1 MKDKTKLLILFGG
14 VSSEHEVSRVS
25 ASSILT
31 HINGEK
37 YEIYTVGITKE
48 GNWFL
53 TSSPAVRIGDGS
65 WEQDP
70 ANKNVALSLDRASR
84 GLVVLEDAEAVKK
97 ISIDVVFPVLH
108 GRNGEDGRMQGLLQI
123 AGLPFVGS
131 DTISSAE
138 DMLVLISGR
147 ISLEIF
153 FSALVSI
160 LAAFLNA
167 ALTTIFIR
175 SFRR

>member
-31 HINGEK
+31 HINGGK

-84 GLVVLEDAEAVKK
+84 GLVVLEDAEAVEEDIHRCGFPGASRQKRRRWQDAGASADRGAPVRRFRYHL
-97 ISIDVVFPVLH
+97 IGSIY
-108 GRNGEDGRMQGLLQI
+108 G
-123 AGLPFVGS
+123 
-131 DTISSAE
+131 
-138 DMLVLISGR
+138 
-147 ISLEIF
+147 
-153 FSALVSI
+153 
-160 LAAFLNA
+160 
-167 ALTTIFIR
+167 
-175 SFRR
+175 

>member
-37 YEIYTVGITKE
+37 YEIYTVGITKG

-84 GLVVLEDAEAVKK
+84 GLVVLEDEEAVKK

-108 GRNGEDGRMQGLLQI
+108 GRNGEDGRMQ
-123 AGLPFVGS
+123 
-131 DTISSAE
+131 
-138 DMLVLISGR
+138 
-147 ISLEIF
+147 
-153 FSALVSI
+153 
-160 LAAFLNA
+160 
-167 ALTTIFIR
+167 
-175 SFRR
+175 

>member
-48 GNWFL
+48 GNWFS

-70 ANKNVALSLDRASR
+70 ANKNVASFLRSSQLRAGCAGRYGICEEDIHRCGFPGASR
-84 GLVVLEDAEAVKK
+84 QKRRRWQDAGA
-97 ISIDVVFPVLH
+97 SADRGAPVCRFRYHL
-108 GRNGEDGRMQGLLQI
+108 I
-123 AGLPFVGS
+123 GS
-131 DTISSAE
+131 FY
-138 DMLVLISGR
+138 G
-147 ISLEIF
+147 
-153 FSALVSI
+153 
-160 LAAFLNA
+160 
-167 ALTTIFIR
+167 
-175 SFRR
+175 

>member
-84 GLVVLEDAEAVKK
+84 GLVVLENHIDGYLLHIFRVFQHNQSATG
-97 ISIDVVFPVLH
+97 SI
-108 GRNGEDGRMQGLLQI
+108 
-123 AGLPFVGS
+123 
-131 DTISSAE
+131 
-138 DMLVLISGR
+138 
-147 ISLEIF
+147 
-153 FSALVSI
+153 
-160 LAAFLNA
+160 
-167 ALTTIFIR
+167 
-175 SFRR
+175 

>member
-84 GLVVLEDAEAVKK
+84 GLVVLEDTSMWFSRCFTAETEKMAGCRDFFR
-97 ISIDVVFPVLH
+97 S
-108 GRNGEDGRMQGLLQI
+108 QG
-123 AGLPFVGS
+123 S
-131 DTISSAE
+131 
-138 DMLVLISGR
+138 
-147 ISLEIF
+147 
-153 FSALVSI
+153 
-160 LAAFLNA
+160 
-167 ALTTIFIR
+167 R
-175 SFRR
+175 S